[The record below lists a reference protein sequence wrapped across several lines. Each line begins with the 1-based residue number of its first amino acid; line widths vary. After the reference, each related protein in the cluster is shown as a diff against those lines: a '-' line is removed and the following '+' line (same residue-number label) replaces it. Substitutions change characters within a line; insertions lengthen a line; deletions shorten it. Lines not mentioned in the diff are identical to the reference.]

1 MIKVT
6 VPKARLL
13 PIYCDTVDE
22 AVSLAHFLNG
32 MSFAKRQIVLE
43 ERKRGESMPALI
55 IALLPLI
62 TNLTPVLIA
71 AIQRIKAQGGLTTD
85 EIIAQ
90 AGVQLDANDQKL
102 IDDLKR
108 LGVI

>member
-1 MIKVT
+1 
-6 VPKARLL
+6 
-13 PIYCDTVDE
+13 
-22 AVSLAHFLNG
+22 
-32 MSFAKRQIVLE
+32 
-43 ERKRGESMPALI
+43 MPALI

-71 AIQRIKAQGGLTTD
+71 AIRRIKAQGGLTTD
-85 EIIAQ
+85 QIIAQ
-90 AGVQLDANDQKL
+90 AGVQLDLNDQKL

>member
-1 MIKVT
+1 
-6 VPKARLL
+6 
-13 PIYCDTVDE
+13 
-22 AVSLAHFLNG
+22 
-32 MSFAKRQIVLE
+32 
-43 ERKRGESMPALI
+43 MPALI

-71 AIQRIKAQGGLTTD
+71 TIQHIKAQSGMSTD
-85 EIIAQ
+85 EILAA
-90 AGVQLDANDQKL
+90 AGVQLDLNDQKL